1 MSVKPCPMQYVST
14 ESGLVHLSFPR
25 RTFVAISHAV
35 AALAWMVTSRSS
47 RRPATFLLSALS
59 PAAHQRSACVSS
71 RRSRSSTSVLTAP
84 ALGEWLEERLR
95 DFDRPL
101 QRSRS
106 PFWLTSVKRDQ
117 TRVWLATLGND

>member
-1 MSVKPCPMQYVST
+1 
-14 ESGLVHLSFPR
+14 
-25 RTFVAISHAV
+25 
-35 AALAWMVTSRSS
+35 MVTSRSS

-84 ALGEWLEERLR
+84 ALREWLEERLR

-106 PFWLTSVKRDQ
+106 PLWLTSVKRDQ
-117 TRVWLATLGND
+117 TRVWLATLGNDDLLAIVRAVEEPRKVRLRLVHIDRLHHRQL